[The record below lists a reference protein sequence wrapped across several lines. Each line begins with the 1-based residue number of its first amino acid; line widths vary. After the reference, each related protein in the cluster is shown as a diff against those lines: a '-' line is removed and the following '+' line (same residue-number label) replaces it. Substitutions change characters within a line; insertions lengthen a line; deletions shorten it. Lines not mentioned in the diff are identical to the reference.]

1 MSKRKEKTIK
11 EWMLELPDE
20 HRKLAFKYQDKDWDL
35 LSPNLSSALC
45 SAFYFDRTD
54 EGEIF
59 WIKLYEACLKNENKT
74 ILQSIQSEMA
84 ERQERG
90 ISKYG
95 GTLDQNPA
103 EIAERLQHLK
113 EELMDAIMYIEW
125 IKSKL

>member
-1 MSKRKEKTIK
+1 MSILEK
-11 EWMLELPDE
+11 
-20 HRKLAFKYQDKDWDL
+20 
-35 LSPNLSSALC
+35 
-45 SAFYFDRTD
+45 
-54 EGEIF
+54 
-59 WIKLYEACLKNENKT
+59 
-74 ILQSIQSEMA
+74 IQAEMA

-103 EIAERLQHLK
+103 EISERLQHLK

>member
-1 MSKRKEKTIK
+1 MS
-11 EWMLELPDE
+11 
-20 HRKLAFKYQDKDWDL
+20 
-35 LSPNLSSALC
+35 
-45 SAFYFDRTD
+45 
-54 EGEIF
+54 
-59 WIKLYEACLKNENKT
+59 
-74 ILQSIQSEMA
+74 

-95 GTLDQNPA
+95 GTLDENPA